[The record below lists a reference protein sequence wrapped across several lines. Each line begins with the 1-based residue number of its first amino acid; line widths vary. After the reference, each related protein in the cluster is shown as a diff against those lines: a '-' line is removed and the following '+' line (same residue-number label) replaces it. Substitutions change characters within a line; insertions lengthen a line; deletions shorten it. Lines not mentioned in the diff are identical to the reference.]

1 MRGLTKVFAA
11 VAGLAV
17 VGATVLF
24 VGGFIASYFN
34 DENRGSRLDEGIE
47 PYRPDPHYQAP
58 QGGMS
63 INTGTTVA
71 RAALPG
77 LMAELYIKDV
87 YKPTIDNFITGRQ
100 TSIPLTSKNRNH
112 IVFTPQKN
120 GATRETVDAI
130 ANLIQGKQELTPA
143 LKDAIFAE
151 LDKSTTI
158 TPTVRDELKT
168 YMNGFGTA
176 PVAQLQQIDAARAK
190 WAPLLQEAIAAFEAT
205 DINLQSA
212 LDGGVRTMIADVNHH
227 FTGSHQ
233 NLFLDKTGVK
243 KGLLFDLI
251 KERSDTRD
259 NFNGFTEDD
268 VTRLARDKETQ
279 LVILDKFDYMRSYA
293 EPTGDA
299 QMEAFINDPANARFM
314 MTPERA
320 AEMAADW
327 GLDDPVMLQ
336 MLGNPTLNL
345 ANKKTIIHALTETT
359 FVPMGFSSYFAN
371 RVRLENDIRSR
382 VIIQGAL
389 EAPRAER
396 QHAAALIPLNF
407 G

>member
-1 MRGLTKVFAA
+1 MRGLTKVFTA

-34 DENRGSRLDEGIE
+34 DENRGSRLDEGIQ
-47 PYRPDPHYQAP
+47 PYRPDPNYQAP

-87 YKPTIDNFITGRQ
+87 YKPTIDNFIAGRQ
-100 TSIPLTSKNRNH
+100 ASIPLKSKDRNH

-120 GATRETVDAI
+120 GASRETVDAI
-130 ANLIQGKQELTPA
+130 TNLIQGRQELTPA

-151 LDKSTTI
+151 LDKSTSI
-158 TPTVRDELKT
+158 NPAVRDELKT

-176 PVAQLQQIDAARAK
+176 PVAQLQQIEAARAK

-251 KERSDTRD
+251 KERSDARG
-259 NFNGFTEDD
+259 NFQGFTDDD

-359 FVPMGFSSYFAN
+359 FVHMGFSSYFAN

-396 QHAAALIPLNF
+396 QHAATLTPLNF